1 MRDLLTVA
9 PLVSRTWRAITLSPE
24 LQRALFF
31 EPDATVTEPVENP
44 LLAELFPPF
53 FDGLGAD
60 EAPQWAYPS
69 AFKAMPWASA
79 PAAFQRADA
88 SWRRMLVTQP
98 LTQTLVVTQKSRGQ
112 GGTSERQGVLD
123 DLSGLRMGVLYDL
136 VVPFVD
142 DGASFWLRW
151 HNGLHL
157 TLSQFFGCMAN
168 FEPCLGELFG
178 SDGWKQ
184 VEIDFREWVYLGRN

>member
-1 MRDLLTVA
+1 M
-9 PLVSRTWRAITLSPE
+9 
-24 LQRALFF
+24 
-31 EPDATVTEPVENP
+31 
-44 LLAELFPPF
+44 
-53 FDGLGAD
+53 
-60 EAPQWAYPS
+60 
-69 AFKAMPWASA
+69 
-79 PAAFQRADA
+79 
-88 SWRRMLVTQP
+88 
-98 LTQTLVVTQKSRGQ
+98 
-112 GGTSERQGVLD
+112 LD

-157 TLSQFFGCMAN
+157 TLSQFFGCMPN